1 MEMLRRLF
9 GRNKPAET
17 GETAKSGG
25 EITDWHRSYGFL
37 NIVDANPLDYVDPFP
52 FLRLREDLRR
62 NVLEFVIGASWN
74 GVRTLPEP
82 WTFPEERPE
91 HLRFAFSAAA
101 SMRTLTFHARS
112 IKAVCTA
119 VATDVRLLEKTVAK
133 PSAWLEG
140 LWHIDGNDRGSR
152 EELLQEC
159 LDRAVAAG
167 RGNYAA
173 DFYGRLYA
181 YRRVPRNHFDFTC
194 PSAWSEERKFGAEHL
209 FDHSLGGEPHP
220 RDRELAW
227 AHARCRTAEQ
237 ASSRNMIQLDLP
249 TVDNRFMWGMGEKAF
264 EGFLEEFRGWD
275 WTLVVHTVTLV
286 YRGGFH
292 AEDEHGNQVRTRGTP
307 ADYDLLDERLAA
319 FFGAER
325 LRSARWIQQWSDDD
339 GTSCVTRIRDVRDE
353 HVDSPDD
360 ANGFLLTHDERDPFY
375 CNDRVQKNRPVATIQ
390 VTVADDAESWPQP
403 HDEEDDWGE
412 LAPPSY
418 TWISPLESVR
428 SNDTGH
434 TMHLDPSAY
443 WLKLH
448 TMDPECD
455 RGKSFD
461 EAIIQLPLVPGVFEV
476 SCQCTIVGLN

>member
-17 GETAKSGG
+17 GETAKSDG
-25 EITDWHRSYGFL
+25 EITDWRRSYGFL
-37 NIVDANPLDYVDPFP
+37 NIVDENPLDYVDPFP

-82 WTFPEERPE
+82 WAFPDERPE

-159 LDRAVAAG
+159 LDRAVAGG
-167 RGNYAA
+167 RGNFAA
-173 DFYGRLYA
+173 DLYGRLYA
-181 YRRVPRNHFDFTC
+181 YRRGPRNDFDFTC

-227 AHARCRTAEQ
+227 AHARCRTTEQ
-237 ASSRNMIQLDLP
+237 ASSRNLIQLDLP
-249 TVDNRFMWGMGEKAF
+249 TVDNRFMWSMGERAF

-286 YRGGFH
+286 YRGGFE
-292 AEDEHGNQVRTRGTP
+292 EDEHGNQVRTRGTP

-325 LRSARWIQQWSDDD
+325 LRSARWIQQWSLDDSD
-339 GTSCVTRIRDVRDE
+339 ADEPPVTRIRDVRNE
-353 HVDSPDD
+353 HFGKWQDADS
-360 ANGFLLTHDERDPFY
+360 FLLTHDERDTPHS
-375 CNDRVQKNRPVATIQ
+375 RVQQNPPVATIK
-390 VTVADDAESWPQP
+390 VVVADDADSKPQP
-403 HDEEDDWGE
+403 TDEDDLYGDF
-412 LAPPSY
+412 APPGFQ
-418 TWISPLESVR
+418 WIRPLESIQ
-428 SNDTGH
+428 SSATGH
-434 TMHLDPSAY
+434 TMYPAFTRWCLKIHTSDPDC
-443 WLKLH
+443 H
-448 TMDPECD
+448 
-455 RGKSFD
+455 GKTLD
-461 EAIIQLPLVPGVFEV
+461 EAVLMLPLVPGVFDV
-476 SCQCTIVGLN
+476 TCDCTVVGLK